1 MPDTSPDLPATS
13 PLAAYRQAAEQ
24 R

>member
-13 PLAAYRQAAEQ
+13 PLAVYRQAVV
-24 R
+24 